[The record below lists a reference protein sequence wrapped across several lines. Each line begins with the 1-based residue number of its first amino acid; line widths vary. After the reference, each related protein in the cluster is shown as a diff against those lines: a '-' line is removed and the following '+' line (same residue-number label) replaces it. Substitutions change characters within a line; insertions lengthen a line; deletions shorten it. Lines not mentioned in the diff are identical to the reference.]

1 MSAPILDHSCDGIE
15 ELDNPLPRWWLYLFY
30 ITIIFSMG
38 YVVYYPSFWFW
49 PGTSGWSQEK
59 QWSETKIVKTA
70 AAAVEVSLS
79 ALAAKPE
86 VLDAGKKVFMST
98 CASCH
103 GNNAEGK
110 IGPCL
115 TDSVWKYGDDD
126 KTILET
132 ITKGR
137 PGGMPAWGTFLKP
150 DQVTSVAA
158 YIHSIGNTT
167 ATPANATTATP
178 AAAVTPAATATA
190 AVNATAT
197 PPAETK

>member
-1 MSAPILDHSCDGIE
+1 MSAPILDHSVDGIE

-30 ITIIFSMG
+30 FTIIFSAG

-70 AAAVEVSLS
+70 TAAVEVSLS

-115 TDSVWKYGDDD
+115 TDSTWKYGNED
-126 KTILET
+126 KVILET

-150 DQVTSVAA
+150 DQITSVAA

-178 AAAVTPAATATA
+178 AAAATPTATPAATAT
-190 AVNATAT
+190 
-197 PPAETK
+197 PGAESK